1 MDKILGL
8 GRSVKKILNAFAIYP
23 QYEIFYLSEDDLGDH
38 GDMESYESGFSPLRI
53 DSRLFKLRYEAE
65 ILFVVFGGAEVN
77 GCSLRILEMLKDS
90 KITILYIDPD
100 SDLLTKRQRM
110 NNRISLGVLQEY
122 ARSGMFDMLYIVSEV
137 EIKKA
142 MGEVSLLEY
151 DDKLA
156 DYLVSTFGMFNYFLH
171 SDPIRKV
178 EKEIKKGLRIGT
190 LGFFQMGDS
199 REELCLAPLS
209 DIKQKVYYYG
219 LTSEEISNPGL
230 MTEIREQLSRQKET
244 GFDCSYE
251 VHEIDGYHNSTILC
265 AYTDYT
271 QQV

>member
-1 MDKILGL
+1 M
-8 GRSVKKILNAFAIYP
+8 
-23 QYEIFYLSEDDLGDH
+23 
-38 GDMESYESGFSPLRI
+38 
-53 DSRLFKLRYEAE
+53 
-65 ILFVVFGGAEVN
+65 
-77 GCSLRILEMLKDS
+77 
-90 KITILYIDPD
+90 
-100 SDLLTKRQRM
+100 
-110 NNRISLGVLQEY
+110 
-122 ARSGMFDMLYIVSEV
+122 
-137 EIKKA
+137 
-142 MGEVSLLEY
+142 
-151 DDKLA
+151 
-156 DYLVSTFGMFNYFLH
+156 
-171 SDPIRKV
+171 
-178 EKEIKKGLRIGT
+178 RIGT